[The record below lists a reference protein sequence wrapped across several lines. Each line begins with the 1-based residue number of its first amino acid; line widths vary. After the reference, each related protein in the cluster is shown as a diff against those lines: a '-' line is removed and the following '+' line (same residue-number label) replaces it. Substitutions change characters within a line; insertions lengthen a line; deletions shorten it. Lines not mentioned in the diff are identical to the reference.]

1 MRIGIAVLLGMEA
14 VVAAELRRMG
24 YEEEAISS
32 RDGMVYLMT
41 GNDRQTVSR
50 DIARLNIW
58 LRAGE
63 RVFLE
68 VGHGSAPDFDELFI
82 LTSSL
87 PWNEFCPQGYFIH
100 IERGYS
106 RRSRLEGVPACQ
118 AIIKK
123 AIVRSVLRARNMP
136 ETARLE
142 EDPLKGRIG
151 VHFAIIDDECS
162 LLIDTSG
169 VGLHKR
175 GYRIRN
181 TMAPLRESL
190 AAGMLLLARRE
201 ELGGMNSDEAI
212 WDPFCGGGTIPIEA
226 ALILSNTAPGLD
238 RSFAGEEWPYLD
250 PAAFKTA
257 RAEALSAIVQE
268 PPERPMI
275 IGSDIDVGVL
285 EHARFHAERAGVEDW
300 IDWRVFDAT
309 ELKPKYIHKQTGM
322 ERCLVM
328 ANPPWGERLMQAA
341 AVEEI
346 YRNLTRNLF
355 AEGVGAAGIRLYLF
369 TADEDFETVVGYR
382 ADQRRKLY
390 NGMVRCT
397 LFQYYRQY
405 PEKISAGRPSRPRRA
420 RPSATTSGAVRDSR
434 QPKSRR
440 NNDDRSRPRR

>member
-238 RSFAGEEWPYLD
+238 RVS
-250 PAAFKTA
+250 PA
-257 RAEALSAIVQE
+257 RNGLIWIL
-268 PPERPMI
+268 PPSKRHGRRLCPQSCRNRRSVDD

-285 EHARFHAERAGVEDW
+285 EHALPCR
-300 IDWRVFDAT
+300 
-309 ELKPKYIHKQTGM
+309 TG
-322 ERCLVM
+322 
-328 ANPPWGERLMQAA
+328 
-341 AVEEI
+341 
-346 YRNLTRNLF
+346 
-355 AEGVGAAGIRLYLF
+355 
-369 TADEDFETVVGYR
+369 
-382 ADQRRKLY
+382 RR
-390 NGMVRCT
+390 
-397 LFQYYRQY
+397 
-405 PEKISAGRPSRPRRA
+405 
-420 RPSATTSGAVRDSR
+420 
-434 QPKSRR
+434 
-440 NNDDRSRPRR
+440 